1 MQTNL
6 PNSKVSLT
14 TVIARWLAAGR
25 AAAFLGFAGN
35 ALFAAFPPQG
45 DDPTASQAALP
56 IPVHPIFRS
65 LMDVDPAGG
74 VAVVESAA
82 SGDLSAAQAG
92 SRTPTTAAP
101 SSDF

>member
-1 MQTNL
+1 MQ
-6 PNSKVSLT
+6 PNPSKTEVSLT
-14 TVIARWLAAGR
+14 PSIARWLAIGC

-56 IPVHPIFRS
+56 IAVHPIFRS

-101 SSDF
+101 SS